1 MVLRRPNLIEWTNYM
16 QECVDDL
23 EKREDAAPT
32 DKLFLQHVKLQH
44 ICEKVGKMFHMH
56 DPSANVNLDDAQ
68 VAYNVNTLE
77 VELGVWKREI
87 PVDCKTAGLDFFEH
101 VCSLYAHEIVLH
113 HNHNV
118 DDFKMPFNEESLKN
132 VNAGSGTLTQNQ
144 ITALK
149 ACVKA
154 AHGILDTMLSFDQE
168 TITALPML
176 LYFVRCVYAVVIL
189 IKMHVAVS
197 IQNSELGKLFHPE
210 SLKVEHYLNGLIEHF
225 GAKRFSHGQ
234 IRPDKVLR
242 ILGVLRDWF
251 EEKHKKG
258 IVAAN
263 QPRGTDQGPDTKQ
276 RKQGKNDQSG
286 LHMLSSLA
294 ANQQPTAQPQNPADF
309 STDWTFD
316 RAHPMPYQPRY
327 STNPHANAANAE
339 AAAQANQHYDYYNQ
353 LLESE
358 FGWDLG
364 VQQAMDIALGDM
376 NGLGGNG
383 LDNYLLGGDNMAPF
397 GGYDQSMGA
406 GAGAGGAGG
415 MAL

>member
-1 MVLRRPNLIEWTNYM
+1 MVLRRPNLVEWTNYM

-32 DKLFLQHVKLQH
+32 DKLLLQHVKLQH

-56 DPSANVNLDDAQ
+56 DPSANVTIDDAQ

-77 VELGVWKREI
+77 AELGVWKKEI
-87 PVDCKTAGLDFFEH
+87 PADCKTKGLDFFEH

-197 IQNSELGKLFHPE
+197 IQSSELGKLFRPE
-210 SLKVEHYLNGLIEHF
+210 SLKVEIYLNGLIDHF
-225 GAKRFSHGQ
+225 GVKRYSRSQ
-234 IRPDKVLR
+234 VRPDKALR

-258 IVAAN
+258 IVAN
-263 QPRGTDQGPDTKQ
+263 QLRSEMGEDKQ
-276 RKQGKNDQSG
+276 QEQGKSDQSG
-286 LHMLSSLA
+286 LHMLSSIA
-294 ANQQPTAQPQNPADF
+294 ANQQPQNPAEIAA
-309 STDWTFD
+309 DWTFD
-316 RAHPMPYQPRY
+316 RAHAMPYQPRY
-327 STNPHANAANAE
+327 STNPYANAANAE
-339 AAAQANQHYDYYNQ
+339 AAAQANAQYDQYNQ
-353 LLESE
+353 MLESE

-376 NGLGGNG
+376 NGLQGAG
-383 LDNYLLGGDNMAPF
+383 LDSYLLGGDSMMPF
-397 GGYDQSMGA
+397 GGYDQSMSGQQMQA
-406 GAGAGGAGG
+406 PPN
-415 MAL
+415 MNMQM